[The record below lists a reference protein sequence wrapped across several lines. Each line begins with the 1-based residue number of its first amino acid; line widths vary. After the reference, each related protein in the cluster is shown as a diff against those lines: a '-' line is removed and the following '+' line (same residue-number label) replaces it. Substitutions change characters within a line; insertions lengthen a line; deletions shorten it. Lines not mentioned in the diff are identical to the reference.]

1 GRGPSPGGQPTPR
14 HADIERVEPELARL
28 TATGRHPDQ
37 WLERHAHAVADGLAA
52 DAEHDLRREAE
63 VDRRAAR
70 AALDP
75 PAHVRDMLGEHPTSG
90 AKLTQAWQRLAIA
103 LERHRVQYGIDVA
116 KDGPLGPSPAD
127 PTVRATIAYRHDR
140 DRLPP
145 RTPPRPPPHR
155 PPPHIARLRHQRGLG
170 PHPQLPDP
178 RARQLPDRGP
188 EPGR

>member
-1 GRGPSPGGQPTPR
+1 MFSWADTVRAQANRR
-14 HADIERVEPELARL
+14 HADIERIELELARL

-52 DAEHDLRREAE
+52 HAEHDQRREAE
-63 VDRRAAR
+63 IDRQAAR

-103 LERHRVQYGIDVA
+103 LERYRLQYGIDVA
-116 KDGPLGPSPAD
+116 KDGSLGPSPVD

-140 DRLPP
+140 DRLA
-145 RTPPRPPPHR
+145 RD
-155 PPPHIARLRHQRGLG
+155 IARLRHQRGLG

-188 EPGR
+188 GPGR